1 MSSRML
7 GPHQSEKAIT
17 PRAGGAG
24 SVPEEKEEEDAGD
37 GWSSAL
43 GTAPE
48 QILPGAGFHFIQ

>member
-7 GPHQSEKAIT
+7 GQHQSEKAIT

-37 GWSSAL
+37 G
-43 GTAPE
+43 
-48 QILPGAGFHFIQ
+48 